1 VFKLSVKMKTTVTTV
16 FWVVLLGLS
25 ILSAQAQKYGENTK
39 IQHRHSI
46 DIFPFAPLIDIYGIH
61 YIYQLTPKDEL
72 ITGLSYMSIKKKSGI
87 THSPALI
94 LGYRR
99 YLWKNLHIEYE
110 LWPCYDDFWESTE
123 KRYYSGFDLWNEFR
137 VGYRFD
143 FNVKGLPLYANVQW
157 PFGFGLYSSNKPESF
172 VQEVK
177 EAPYF
182 YHIPMLF
189 VGVRF

>member
-1 VFKLSVKMKTTVTTV
+1 MKTTVTTV

-72 ITGLSYMSIKKKSGI
+72 IIGFSYMNIKFDGI
-87 THSPALI
+87 GETNSPALI

-99 YLWKNLHIEYE
+99 YLWKNLHVEYE
-110 LWPCYDDFWESTE
+110 IWPSYDDFYEYNE
-123 KRYYSGFDLWNEFR
+123 KKYYSGFDIWNEFR
-137 VGYRFD
+137 IGYIFD
-143 FNVKGLPLYANVQW
+143 FKVSNLPFFVNVQW
-157 PFGFGLYSSNKPESF
+157 PFGFGLYGSNKPDSF
-172 VQEVK
+172 WEFEK
-177 EAPYF
+177 ENKFFYF
-182 YHIPMLF
+182 PPLIF
-189 VGVRF
+189 VGLKF